1 MLAKV
6 KLAKRIQTSVFDQEL
21 LDLIAAAIADIQH
34 AGVTINYSAVRGS
47 HEVEIDGITYT
58 VSDSTDPIVDYEVS
72 DPLVSRAVV
81 TYCVMNFGSPDDYD
95 RLKASY
101 DEQKGQLR
109 ESSGYGLEVVG

>member
-6 KLAKRIQTSVFDQEL
+6 KLAKRISTTVFDSEL

-34 AGVTINYSAVRGS
+34 AGVTFEYTTVTEDDAVT
-47 HEVEIDGITYT
+47 DYT
-58 VSDSTDPIVDYEVS
+58 VTDPLI
-72 DPLVSRAVV
+72 SRAIV
-81 TYCVMNFGSPDDYD
+81 TYCVMNFGSPADYD

-109 ESSGYGLEVVG
+109 ESTGYGLEVL

>member
-6 KLAKRIQTSVFDQEL
+6 KLAKRISTTVFDAEL

-34 AGVTINYSAVRGS
+34 AGVEFEYTR
-47 HEVEIDGITYT
+47 DGADY
-58 VSDSTDPIVDYEVS
+58 VVD
-72 DPLVSRAVV
+72 DPLISRAIV
-81 TYCVMNFGSPDDYD
+81 TYCVMYFGSPADYD

-109 ESSGYGLEVVG
+109 ESSGYGLEVL

>member
-6 KLAKRIQTSVFDQEL
+6 KLAKRISTEVFDSEL

-34 AGVTINYSAVRGS
+34 AGVQFEYTQDGS
-47 HEVEIDGITYT
+47 DYVVE
-58 VSDSTDPIVDYEVS
+58 
-72 DPLVSRAVV
+72 DPLISRAIV
-81 TYCVMNFGSPDDYD
+81 TYCVMNFGSPADYD

-109 ESSGYGLEVVG
+109 ESSGYGLEVL

>member
-6 KLAKRIQTSVFDQEL
+6 KLAKRISTTVFDSEL
-21 LDLIAAAIADIQH
+21 LDLIAAAIADIKH
-34 AGVTINYSAVRGS
+34 AGVKFDASEVRDS
-47 HEVEIDGITYT
+47 HGAIA
-58 VSDSTDPIVDYEVS
+58 DYNVA
-72 DPLVSRAVV
+72 DPLASRAIV

-109 ESSGYGLEVVG
+109 ESSGYGLEVL

>member
-1 MLAKV
+1 MLARV
-6 KLAKRIQTSVFDQEL
+6 KLAKRIQTSVFDVEL

-34 AGVTINYSAVRGS
+34 AGVKFEYKTVGTDTVIDYTI
-47 HEVEIDGITYT
+47 
-58 VSDSTDPIVDYEVS
+58 S

>member
-6 KLAKRIQTSVFDQEL
+6 KLAKRISTTVFDSEL

-34 AGVTINYSAVRGS
+34 VGVEFDVTTVEENGAVT
-47 HEVEIDGITYT
+47 DYT
-58 VSDSTDPIVDYEVS
+58 VE
-72 DPLVSRAVV
+72 DPLISRAIV
-81 TYCVMNFGSPDDYD
+81 TYCVMNFGSPADYD

-109 ESSGYGLEVVG
+109 ESSGYGLEVL

>member
-6 KLAKRIQTSVFDQEL
+6 KLAKRISTDVFDSEL

-34 AGVTINYSAVRGS
+34 VGVEFEYTRNGS
-47 HEVEIDGITYT
+47 DYVVE
-58 VSDSTDPIVDYEVS
+58 
-72 DPLVSRAVV
+72 DPLISRAIV
-81 TYCVMNFGSPDDYD
+81 TYCVMNFGSPADYD

-109 ESSGYGLEVVG
+109 ESSGYGLEVL

>member
-6 KLAKRIQTSVFDQEL
+6 KLAKRISTTVFDPEL

-34 AGVTINYSAVRGS
+34 AGV
-47 HEVEIDGITYT
+47 EFDYT
-58 VSDSTDPIVDYEVS
+58 VVKTNDVITNYLVTDPLI
-72 DPLVSRAVV
+72 SRAIV
-81 TYCVMNFGSPDDYD
+81 TYCVMNFGSQDDYD

-109 ESSGYGLEVVG
+109 ESSGYGLEVVE

>member
-6 KLAKRIQTSVFDQEL
+6 KLAKRISTTVFDSEL
-21 LDLIAAAIADIQH
+21 LDLIAAAIADLKLI
-34 AGVTINYSAVRGS
+34 GIEFDVTKVKTG
-47 HEVEIDGITYT
+47 EVVTDYT
-58 VSDSTDPIVDYEVS
+58 ITDPLI
-72 DPLVSRAVV
+72 SRAIV

-109 ESSGYGLEVVG
+109 ETSGYGLEVL

>member
-6 KLAKRIQTSVFDQEL
+6 KLAKRISTTVFDSEL
-21 LDLIAAAIADIQH
+21 LDLIAAAIADLKLIGIEFNVSEAKTQ
-34 AGVTINYSAVRGS
+34 GVVT
-47 HEVEIDGITYT
+47 DYT
-58 VSDSTDPIVDYEVS
+58 VTDPLI
-72 DPLVSRAVV
+72 SRAIV

-109 ESSGYGLEVVG
+109 ETSGYGLEVL

>member
-34 AGVTINYSAVRGS
+34 AGVEFDYTEVKSGGVVTNYTI
-47 HEVEIDGITYT
+47 
-58 VSDSTDPIVDYEVS
+58 TDPLI
-72 DPLVSRAVV
+72 SRAIV